1 MQMVQIASRHMHR
14 FSIWMARFLLVFLF
28 FRIFLLSVLSSQCM
42 NGWQSKI
49 QSLTL
54 LLKIQMF
61 FQGGNVILR
70 VSVLGSA
77 LKKPLNAK
85 RAHIE

>member
-14 FSIWMARFLLVFLF
+14 FSIWMAHFLLVFL

-85 RAHIE
+85 RAHTE